1 MFLYIIKEYVIVAL
15 CFKSQSYLHF

>member
-1 MFLYIIKEYVIVAL
+1 MFLHIIKEYVIVAL